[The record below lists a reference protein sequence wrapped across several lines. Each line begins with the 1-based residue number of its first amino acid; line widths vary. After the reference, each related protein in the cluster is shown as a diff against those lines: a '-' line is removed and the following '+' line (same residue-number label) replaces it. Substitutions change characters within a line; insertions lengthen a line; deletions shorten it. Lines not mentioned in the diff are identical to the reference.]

1 MWPGQGVA
9 GAAWRVCVWEQP
21 RRGAAGAARS
31 ARGEFAARNRRRGE
45 ERPRQ
50 AGPRWG
56 AGAAGS
62 GQRGTA
68 GVRGGATAGRSLM
81 RRGRHAISRPAA
93 RSGRRGVAAWL
104 GAGGAARWAQDEAL
118 PEWNGCHVFAF
129 IVGEG
134 KIWEKFAPRHCS
146 KVAFATGHQKR
157 LVWPQH
163 TLGCWLFAAG
173 H

>member
-1 MWPGQGVA
+1 M
-9 GAAWRVCVWEQP
+9 GAATVRSCRRSKEQPQRVCGEEPSAW
-21 RRGAAGAARS
+21 RGAAAASGSAVGHGRRARWDHGGAQPDAARQTCDREWP
-31 ARGEFAARNRRRGE
+31 ARRG
-45 ERPRQ
+45 
-50 AGPRWG
+50 
-56 AGAAGS
+56 
-62 GQRGTA
+62 
-68 GVRGGATAGRSLM
+68 
-81 RRGRHAISRPAA
+81 RPAA

-118 PEWNGCHVFAF
+118 PEWNGCRVFAF

-134 KIWEKFAPRHCS
+134 KIWAKFAPRHCS

-163 TLGCWLFAAG
+163 TLGCWLFVAG